1 MDEAS
6 FALTDLKT
14 LKRLGLGVR
23 IFPMVKIVKGEV
35 VEVDDGSQIDD
46 FTFINGGAGVRIGKF
61 NHIASFVSIIGGGEF
76 VAGDFVGIATGAR
89 LITGTHHYGDGK
101 RICPLVPAE
110 EQCVI
115 RGKIVL
121 EKDVFIGA
129 NAIIHPNIT
138 IGEGAIIGSGGIV
151 LKDVEPWTINVGA
164 PVRVV
169 GTRPKVKEPAK

>member
-1 MDEAS
+1 MGEVT

-14 LKRLGLGVR
+14 LKRLGQGVR

-35 VEVDDGSQIDD
+35 VEVGDGSQIDD
-46 FTFINGGAGVRIGKF
+46 FTFINGGAGVTIGRF

-76 VAGDFVGIATGAR
+76 SSGDFVGIATGAR
-89 LITGTHHYGDGK
+89 LITGTHHYGDGQ
-101 RICPLVPAE
+101 RICPLIPAE

-151 LKDVEPWTINVGA
+151 LKDVDPWTINVGA

-169 GTRPKVKEPAK
+169 GMRPKVKEPAK